1 MLDNRFAPDPEIES
15 QLAPYKKKLEEF
27 SSQVLGRAAETLLI
41 RREAESK
48 LGNFVADAMVRSW
61 QNKTM
66 EDQSKIRN
74 ITETLKPYELT
85 LIIKNVVLLGSSLKD
100 HRDNLGW
107 V

>member
-1 MLDNRFAPDPEIES
+1 MGS
-15 QLAPYKKKLEEF
+15 
-27 SSQVLGRAAETLLI
+27 AAETLLI

-74 ITETLKPYELT
+74 VTETLKPH
-85 LIIKNVVLLGSSLKD
+85 N
-100 HRDNLGW
+100 
-107 V
+107 

>member
-1 MLDNRFAPDPEIES
+1 MFWSGSPVLLDNRFTPHPTGG
-15 QLAPYKKKLEEF
+15 
-27 SSQVLGRAAETLLI
+27 VLVPGVGQRSGDSPHQAGG
-41 RREAESK
+41 
-48 LGNFVADAMVRSW
+48 GNFVEDAMVRSW

-85 LIIKNVVLLGSSLKD
+85 LIIKNVVLLGSSLKA
-100 HRDNLGW
+100 HRDNLGL